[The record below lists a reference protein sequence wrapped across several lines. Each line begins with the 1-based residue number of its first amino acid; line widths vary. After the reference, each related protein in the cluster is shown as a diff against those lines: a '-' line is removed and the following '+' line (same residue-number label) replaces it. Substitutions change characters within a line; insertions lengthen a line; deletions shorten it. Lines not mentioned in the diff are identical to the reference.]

1 MPWNLFAA
9 FFSGAAAALGI
20 GGGGI
25 LLLYLALT
33 LQLEQLTAQ
42 GINLLFFLPC
52 AVVSLCVYTKKR
64 LISWRAALP
73 IALGG
78 LLGVLLGSRLASAV
92 SPGIL
97 SHCFG
102 GFLIL
107 LGLRELF
114 SSKEANSLKPKD

>member
-1 MPWNLFAA
+1 MPWNLIAA
-9 FFSGAAAALGI
+9 FFSGTAAALGI

-25 LLLYLALT
+25 LLLYLALA

-52 AVVSLCVYTKKR
+52 AVVSICAYTKKH
-64 LISWRAALP
+64 LICWCAALP

-114 SSKEANSLKPKD
+114 SFKGTDLLKSND